1 MRIYINGNYKFLK
14 GRILYAMFYLTKS
27 IKGLEYMDILKM
39 EVLKLLE
46 SDISAYRIS
55 KDTGVS
61 ESVIKKLRNQNQQ
74 LEDTKFE
81 TVSKLYSYAM
91 KNQSKISDNE
101 LKDIKLP
108 KAVLTFIEEIASR
121 IGSINQKGAVKNVYV
136 FDKYHMDD
144 NGNSENKNSF
154 IEINETISLPLQYNY
169 HDEIP
174 YQVHITK
181 EIDSKRNID
190 TIKGMALLFKK
201 DELINDLKIHIKN
214 GSKVKMKSSDNKI
227 PLMWNNNS
235 NKGIFVNDIF
245 NNSETY
251 NFEASYF
258 DFTFNK
264 QIDTGNF
271 PITLIKNEQSRLLLG
286 YGMSNNNSEI
296 TMVVGKDKNNNPITI
311 DLENLPHLLVGGSI
325 GSGTY
330 TAMNYIITSLMWN
343 GDIQRLQM
351 AFIDLMGSA
360 FYKYEKNPFNM
371 TSVINKKEDIETFLD
386 ELIIKVNQRYKKMSS
401 ENTKDINEY
410 NRMIEDNIRQN
421 GALET
426 EKTYMKRTIVFI
438 NGFVALEN
446 QAIEKKLKRILQIG
460 RASGI
465 HVILINGNLTK
476 DNYYISGT
484 LKNNIPHRLAYKVN
498 EKAISMM
505 MVNRHGAESLKEKG
519 QGLLTINN
527 MKDIELVQTPFIS
540 EEEIEDIITYMNKN
554 MVIEGDD

>member
-1 MRIYINGNYKFLK
+1 
-14 GRILYAMFYLTKS
+14 
-27 IKGLEYMDILKM
+27 MDLMKM

-91 KNQSKISDNE
+91 KNQSKISENE

-121 IGSINQKGAVKNVYV
+121 IENINQKGAVKNVYV

-181 EIDSKRNID
+181 EINSKRNID
-190 TIKGMALLFKK
+190 TIKGMTLLFKK
-201 DELINDLKIHIKN
+201 DALINDLKIHIKN

-251 NFEASYF
+251 NFESSYF

-296 TMVVGKDKNNNPITI
+296 TMVVGKDNNDNPVTI
-311 DLENLPHLLVGGSI
+311 DLENSPHLLVGGSI
-325 GSGTY
+325 GSGTN
-330 TAMNYIITSLMWN
+330 TAMDYLITSLMWN

-351 AFIDLMGSA
+351 AFIDVMGSA

-371 TSVINKKEDIETFLD
+371 TSVINKIEDIETLFD

-410 NRMIEDNIRQN
+410 NRMIEDNIKRN
-421 GALET
+421 GTLET
-426 EKTYMKRTIVFI
+426 EETYMKRTIVFI

-505 MVNRHGAESLKEKG
+505 MLNQYGAENLKGKG
-519 QGLLTINN
+519 QGLLTINHEFEE
-527 MKDIELVQTPFIS
+527 KDIELVQTPFIS

>member
-1 MRIYINGNYKFLK
+1 MK
-14 GRILYAMFYLTKS
+14 GRILYAMFYLTKG
-27 IKGLEYMDILKM
+27 IKGLGYMDILKM

>member
-1 MRIYINGNYKFLK
+1 
-14 GRILYAMFYLTKS
+14 MFYLTKS

-74 LEDTKFE
+74 LEDTKYE

-91 KNQSKISDNE
+91 KNQSKISENE

-121 IGSINQKGAVKNVYV
+121 IENINQKGAVKNVYV

-181 EIDSKRNID
+181 EINSKRNID
-190 TIKGMALLFKK
+190 TIKGMTLLFKK
-201 DELINDLKIHIKN
+201 DALINDLKIHIKN

-251 NFEASYF
+251 NFESSYF

-271 PITLIKNEQSRLLLG
+271 PITLIKNKQSRLLLG
-286 YGMSNNNSEI
+286 YGMSNNNSDI
-296 TMVVGKDKNNNPITI
+296 TMVVGKDNNDNPVTI
-311 DLENLPHLLVGGSI
+311 DLENSPHLLVGGSI
-325 GSGTY
+325 GSGTN
-330 TAMNYIITSLMWN
+330 TAMDYLITSLMWN

-351 AFIDLMGSA
+351 AFIDVMGSA

-371 TSVINKKEDIETFLD
+371 TSVINKIEDIETLFD

-410 NRMIEDNIRQN
+410 NRMIEDNIKRN
-421 GALET
+421 GTLET
-426 EKTYMKRTIVFI
+426 EETYMKRTIVFI

-446 QAIEKKLKRILQIG
+446 QAIDKKLKRILQIG

-476 DNYYISGT
+476 DNHYISGT

-505 MVNRHGAESLKEKG
+505 MVNQYGAENLKGKG
-519 QGLLTINN
+519 QGLLTINH

-540 EEEIEDIITYMNKN
+540 QEEIEDIITYMNKN
-554 MVIEGDD
+554 MVIEGEG

>member
-1 MRIYINGNYKFLK
+1 
-14 GRILYAMFYLTKS
+14 MFYLTKG
-27 IKGLEYMDILKM
+27 IKGLGYMDILKI

-360 FYKYEKNPFNM
+360 FYKYEKSPFNM
-371 TSVINKKEDIETFLD
+371 ASVINKKEDVEKFIDGLNIELHQRQRKLD
-386 ELIIKVNQRYKKMSS
+386 SVNI
-401 ENTKDINEY
+401 KDINSY
-410 NRMIEDNIRQN
+410 NQMIENSIKRN
-421 GALET
+421 GNLET
-426 EKTYMKRTIVFI
+426 KETYMKRTIVFI
-438 NGFVALEN
+438 NGFMTLEYKH
-446 QAIEKKLKRILQIG
+446 IEKQLKDLLQKG
-460 RASGI
+460 RVCGI
-465 HVILINGNLTK
+465 HIVLVNGNLTK
-476 DNYYISGT
+476 DNHDISES
-484 LKNNIPHRLAYKVN
+484 LRNNIPHRLVYKVH
-498 EKAISMM
+498 EESISMM
-505 MVNRHGAESLKEKG
+505 MINQNGAEKLSGKG
-519 QGLLTINN
+519 KGLLTINRN
-527 MKDIELVQTPFIS
+527 FETKDIELVQTPFIS